1 MNRILLLPT
10 MKLFLNQYFK
20 LFSLS
25 SCLLILAGLIFQ
37 SCATHHAQ
45 FGKNIKQPVTAL
57 NADTLEIAH
66 TIFLIGDAGNTNKNN
81 SEKDFGPLKN
91 RLKQAKKNS
100 TLLFLGDNIYPKGLP
115 EASKTRDRLIAESKL
130 TNQLQISKEFKG
142 KTIFIPGN
150 HDWYNGIKGL
160 ERQAKFVTDYLA
172 DKQSF
177 LPRKSCGI
185 DALELDKNLTM
196 ITIDSQWFLEDWDKI
211 PTINDECTIKT
222 REAFFTE
229 LEDLLIK
236 NQEKTVV
243 LALHHPLLNNGSHG
257 GQFSLKKQLF
267 PFEQNIPLP
276 ILGSAIN
283 FFRKT
288 SGIITQD
295 SQNKYY
301 KSFANRIKII
311 LQKRD
316 NVIVVSGHDH
326 NLQYIEKEN
335 IKQIIS
341 GAGSKSEAAK
351 AVFPNDFSFGK
362 QGYASLKI
370 YTNGATAVSFYG
382 QEDGTEKLLFQR
394 VLLKKKEDF
403 SNTLFPKSFPIKTVT
418 SVYDL
423 KQTKKSK
430 FYKFLF
436 GEHYRNYY
444 SLPIA
449 AKTATI
455 DTLFG
460 GLTPRVSGRDYQAN
474 ALQLFDKDGKQ
485 FIMRAVKQNTTRYL
499 GSVIFQNQ
507 LRQDEFDG
515 TYAESLLSDFYTTAH
530 PYTQLVTGKLADK
543 IDISHTNPSLLY
555 IPKHSNLKQF
565 NSDFGNELYMVEE
578 YPSNSQKTLK
588 SFGNPDAIITTKE
601 VLKNIRT
608 DSKYVID
615 ESGYIRS
622 RLFDMLIGD
631 WNRNEEQ
638 WRWGEYNVGDKVLY
652 KPIPLD
658 HDQAFSKYDG
668 ALVFLLLKSVILRN
682 RQSFDEKIK
691 NVKMMNR
698 EPYPLDLALLKNSDE
713 DEWIKQA
720 KYIEENLSDQEIDAA
735 FTNMPDEV
743 KDISIAEIK
752 RKLKLRK
759 NDLQQA
765 AAQYYKV
772 LQHTVVIVGTDKS
785 DKFVIENAAK
795 NRLVLKTYQ
804 LKTNNFELRSTRTFN
819 SKDTKRIWI
828 YGLDDDDVFEVIGN
842 SNSGI
847 KIRLIG
853 GQNNDS
859 YLVTKGRNVKIHD
872 FKSKA
877 NIFKTDKKTKIL
889 LSDDYESNLY
899 DYKKPKYNV
908 FSSLPNI
915 GFNPDDGIKLGVIT
929 GLKLNGFKQNPYTQ
943 KHNLKIN
950 YYFATN
956 GYEVLYDAQFPKL
969 FKKWDFTLE
978 SQYTSPNFTINY
990 FGFGNETANNEVE
1003 FGRDFNRVRIRM
1015 LKVLPSIKKV
1025 AENGSTVQLQTSF
1038 EQIAVERT
1046 TDRFVDLSADINPS
1060 VFQNQLFAGAVL
1072 KYSFENYDFPAY
1084 PTMGMGFSIAGSWK
1098 VNLEDTRRNFPTI
1111 ESKLNF
1117 NHKIDANGKLV
1128 FATIIKGKVILNNNF
1143 EFYQGAHLGGDYD
1156 LRGFRNERF
1165 LGNQSF
1171 YQSSDVRWDLGK
1183 IKRSVIPMTF
1193 GVLAGFD
1200 YGRVWLDT
1208 ENSEKWNQSVGGGLW
1223 LNGLN
1228 SLTARI
1234 TFFKSF
1240 GDDPPRVAFG
1250 LGFGF

>member
-1 MNRILLLPT
+1 MNRILILPL

-20 LFSLS
+20 SFLAP
-25 SCLLILAGLIFQ
+25 SCLLILSGLIFQ

-66 TIFLIGDAGNTNKNN
+66 TIYLIGDAGNTNKNN
-81 SEKDFGPLKN
+81 VEKNFGPLKN
-91 RLKQAKKNS
+91 RLKQASKNT

-115 EASKTRDRLIAESKL
+115 EAIKTKERLIAEAKL

-142 KTIFIPGN
+142 KTILIPGN

-185 DALELDKNLTM
+185 DAIDLDKNVTV

-222 REAFFTE
+222 REAFFIE

-236 NQEKTVV
+236 NQEKTVI
-243 LALHHPLLNNGSHG
+243 LALHHPLLNSGSHG

-267 PFEQNIPLP
+267 PLEQKIPLP
-276 ILGSAIN
+276 IIGSILN

-288 SGIITQD
+288 SGIIKQD

-301 KSFANRIKII
+301 RSFANRIKII
-311 LQKRD
+311 LQNKD

-341 GAGSKSEAAK
+341 GAGSKFEAAK
-351 AVFPNDFSFGK
+351 AVSPNDFSFGR
-362 QGYASLKI
+362 QGYASLNI
-370 YTNGATAVSFYG
+370 YKNGVTVVSFYG

-403 SNTLFPKSFPIKTVT
+403 STTLFPKSFPVKTVS

-423 KQTKKSK
+423 KQTQKSK

-444 SLPIA
+444 SLPITA
-449 AKTATI
+449 RTATI

-460 GLTPRVSGRDYQAN
+460 GLTPKVSGRDYQAN

-485 FIMRAVKQNTTRYL
+485 YIMRAVKQNTTRYL

-507 LRQDEFDG
+507 LKQDEFDG

-530 PYTQLVTGKLADK
+530 PYTSLSIGNLANK
-543 IDISHTNPSLLY
+543 INVSHTNPSLLY
-555 IPKHSNLKQF
+555 IPKHSSLKQF
-565 NSDFGNELYMVEE
+565 NSHFGNELYIVEE
-578 YPSNSQKTLK
+578 YPSNSQKSLQ
-588 SFGNPDAIITTKE
+588 SFGQPDAIITTKE
-601 VLKNIRT
+601 VLKNIRK
-608 DSKYVID
+608 DNKYVID
-615 ESGYIRS
+615 ESAYIRA

-631 WNRNEEQ
+631 WDRNEEQ
-638 WRWGEYNVGDKVLY
+638 WRWGEYNIGEKVVY

-668 ALVFLLLKSVILRN
+668 ALVFLLMKSVILRN
-682 RQSFDEKIK
+682 RQSFDKKIK

-698 EPYPLDLALLKNSDE
+698 EPYPLDLALLKDADAN
-713 DEWIKQA
+713 EWIKQA
-720 KYIEENLSDQEIDAA
+720 KYIAENLSDQEIEAA
-735 FTNMPDEV
+735 FDNLPEEV
-743 KDISIAEIK
+743 KDNSIAEIK

-759 NDLQQA
+759 NDLRLA
-765 AAQYYKV
+765 AAEYYEV
-772 LQHTVVIVGTDKS
+772 LQHTVVIVGTDKK
-785 DKFVIENAAK
+785 DKFIVQNTAK
-795 NRLVLKTYQ
+795 NKLEIQTYQ
-804 LKTNNFELRSTRTFN
+804 LKTTGYELRSTRSFN
-819 SKDTKRIWI
+819 SKETKRIWI
-828 YGLDDDDVFEVIGN
+828 YGLDDDDLFEVVGAT
-842 SNSGI
+842 NSGI

-853 GQNNDS
+853 GQNTDS
-859 YLVTKGRNVKIHD
+859 YLVENGRKVKIHD
-872 FKSKA
+872 FKSKES
-877 NIFKTDKKTKIL
+877 IFQVDNKSKIL

-915 GFNPDDGIKLGVIT
+915 GFNPDDGVKLGVIT
-929 GLKLNGFKQNPYTQ
+929 GLKINSFKQNPYTQ
-943 KHNLKIN
+943 KHTLKIN
-950 YYFATN
+950 YYFATS
-956 GYEVLYDAQFPKL
+956 GYEVLYDAQLPKL
-969 FKKWDFTLE
+969 FGKWDFDLK

-990 FGFGNETANNEVE
+990 FGFGNETTNNEVD

-1015 LKVLPSIKKV
+1015 LKVLPSIKKI

-1038 EQIAVERT
+1038 ERIAVEKT
-1046 TDRFVDLSADINPS
+1046 TIRFVDLSASVNPA
-1060 VFQNQLFAGAVL
+1060 VFQNQLFAGAVI
-1072 KYSFENYDFPAY
+1072 KYSFENYDIPAFPA
-1084 PTMGMGFSIAGSWK
+1084 MGMGFSIAGSWK
-1098 VNLEDTRRNFPTI
+1098 VNLENTKRNFPTI

-1128 FATIIKGKVILNNNF
+1128 FATIIKGKAILNNNF
-1143 EFYQGAHLGGDYD
+1143 EFYQGAQLGGDYD

-1165 LGNQSF
+1165 LGNKSF

-1183 IKRSVIPMTF
+1183 IKRSVIPMSF

-1200 YGRVWLDT
+1200 YGRVWLDN
-1208 ENSEKWNQSVGGGLW
+1208 ENSEKWHQSVGGGLW

-1234 TFFKSF
+1234 TYFKSF
-1240 GDDPPRVAFG
+1240 GNDPSRVAFG

>member
-1 MNRILLLPT
+1 

-20 LFSLS
+20 LFSAS
-25 SCLLILAGLIFQ
+25 SCLLIVSGLIFQ

-45 FGKNIKQPVTAL
+45 FGKNIKQRVSAL
-57 NADTLEIAH
+57 NADTLEITH
-66 TIFLIGDAGNTNKNN
+66 TIFLLGDAGNTNKNTA
-81 SEKDFGPLKN
+81 EKNFGSLKT
-91 RLKQAKKNS
+91 RLKQASKNS

-115 EASKTRDRLIAESKL
+115 EASKTKERLIAESKL
-130 TNQLQISKEFKG
+130 TNQLQLSKGFKG
-142 KTIFIPGN
+142 KTIVIPGN
-150 HDWYNGIKGL
+150 HDWYSGIKGL

-172 DKQSF
+172 DPQSF

-185 DALELDKNLTM
+185 DAIDLNKNLTI

-222 REAFFTE
+222 REAFFIE

-236 NQEKTVV
+236 NQEKTVI

-267 PFEQNIPLP
+267 PLQQKIPLP
-276 ILGSAIN
+276 IIGSLLN

-288 SGIITQD
+288 SGLLPQD
-295 SQNKYY
+295 NQNKYY
-301 KSFANRIKII
+301 RSFANQIKII
-311 LQKRD
+311 LQNKD

-326 NLQYIEKEN
+326 NLQYIEKDK

-362 QGYASLKI
+362 QGYVCLNMYK
-370 YTNGATAVSFYG
+370 NGATAVSFYG
-382 QEDGTEKLLFQR
+382 QENGIEKLLFQR
-394 VLLKKKEDF
+394 IILKKKEDF
-403 SNTLFPKSFPIKTVT
+403 STTVFPKSFPLTTVS
-418 SVYDL
+418 SVYDT
-423 KQTKKSK
+423 KQTQKSK
-430 FYKFLF
+430 FYRFLF
-436 GEHYRNYY
+436 GEHYRKYY
-444 SLPIA
+444 SIPIT

-460 GLTPRVSGRDYQAN
+460 GLTPKVSERDYQSN
-474 ALQLFDKDGKQ
+474 ALQLFDNKGKQ
-485 FIMRAVKQNTTRYL
+485 YTMRAVKQNTTRYL
-499 GSVIFQNQ
+499 GSVIFQNH
-507 LRQDEFDG
+507 LKRDEFDG
-515 TYAESLLSDFYTTAH
+515 TYAESLLSDFYTTGH
-530 PYTQLVTGKLADK
+530 PYTPLSIGNLADK
-543 IDISHTNPSLLY
+543 IDVSHTNPSLFY
-555 IPKHSNLKQF
+555 IPKHSSLKQF
-565 NSDFGNELYMVEE
+565 NSDFGNELYIVEE
-578 YPSNSQKTLK
+578 YASSGQKSLK
-588 SFGNPDAIITTKE
+588 SFGNPDAIINTKE
-601 VLKNIRT
+601 VLKNIRK

-615 ESGYIRS
+615 ESAYIKA
-622 RLFDMLIGD
+622 RLFDILIGD
-631 WNRNEEQ
+631 WDRNEEQ
-638 WRWGEYNVGDKVLY
+638 WRWGEYTTGEKVVY

-658 HDQAFSKYDG
+658 RDQAFSKYDG
-668 ALVFLLLKSVILRN
+668 ALVFILMKSVVLRN
-682 RQSFDEKIK
+682 RQSFEEKIK
-691 NVKMMNR
+691 NVKILNR
-698 EPYPLDLALLKNSDE
+698 EPYSLDLALLKNSNE
-713 DEWIKQA
+713 ETWIKQA
-720 KYIEENLSDQEIDAA
+720 KYIEENLSDQEIEAA
-735 FTNMPDEV
+735 FTNLPDEV
-743 KDISIAEIK
+743 KDNSIAEIK
-752 RKLKLRK
+752 KKLKLRK

-765 AAQYYKV
+765 AAEYYKV
-772 LQHTVVIVGTDKS
+772 LQHTVVIVGTDKK
-785 DKFVIENAAK
+785 DKFIIQNTAK
-795 NRLVLKTYQ
+795 NKLEIQTYQ
-804 LKTNNFELRSTRTFN
+804 LKTNGYELRSTKSFN
-819 SKDTKRIWI
+819 SKETKRIWI
-828 YGLDDDDVFEVIGN
+828 YGLDDDDLFEVMGAT
-842 SNSGI
+842 NSGI

-859 YLVTKGRNVKIHD
+859 YIIENGRNVKIHD
-872 FKSKA
+872 FKSKE
-877 NIFKTDKKTKIL
+877 NTFKIDKKTKIL

-929 GLKLNGFKQNPYTQ
+929 GLKINGFKQNPYTQ
-943 KHNLKIN
+943 KHDLKIN

-956 GYEVLYDAQFPKL
+956 GYEALYNAQFPKL
-969 FKKWDFTLE
+969 FEKWDFE
-978 SQYTSPNFTINY
+978 IQSQYASPNFTINY
-990 FGFGNETANNEVE
+990 FGYGNQTRNNDVE

-1025 AENGSTVQLQTSF
+1025 VENGSIVQLQASF
-1038 EQIAVERT
+1038 EQIGVEKT
-1046 TDRFVDLSADINPS
+1046 TARFVDLSASLNPA

-1072 KYSFENYDFPAY
+1072 KYSFENYDFPGFPA
-1084 PTMGMGFSIAGSWK
+1084 MGMGFSIAGSWK
-1098 VNLEDTRRNFPTI
+1098 VNLENTKRNFPTI

-1128 FATIIKGKVILNNNF
+1128 FATIIKGKAILNNNF

-1165 LGNQSF
+1165 LGNKSF
-1171 YQSSDVRWDLGK
+1171 YQSSDLRWDLGK

-1200 YGRVWLDT
+1200 YGRVWLT
-1208 ENSEKWNQSVGGGLW
+1208 AENSEKWHQSVGGGLW

-1234 TFFKSF
+1234 TYFKSF
-1240 GDDPPRVAFG
+1240 GDDRPRVAFG